1 MRREEKETL
10 TAQVWEELQDDD
22 RKRMGGGIEK
32 WDHHRPLPFDSQPGP
47 CVAAVFCSTFWIDWV
62 GLYGP

>member
-32 WDHHRPLPFDSQPGP
+32 
-47 CVAAVFCSTFWIDWV
+47 
-62 GLYGP
+62 